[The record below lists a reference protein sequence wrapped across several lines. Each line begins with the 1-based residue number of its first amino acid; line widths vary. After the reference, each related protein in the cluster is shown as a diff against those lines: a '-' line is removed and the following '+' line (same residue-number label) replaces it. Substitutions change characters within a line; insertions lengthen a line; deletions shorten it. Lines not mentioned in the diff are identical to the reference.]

1 MPQIDSHETLHES
14 PLMSALTKLPT
25 HFDSIDEAAAYMKE
39 SHVGLEAVPPFSLG
53 GCTFS
58 YAIGTPR
65 SAVYFGYDESDS
77 NKLVVG
83 KIPRTD
89 TIPQDLS
96 DDDRKNILKQNAH
109 GGEQEEIALKTLQHN
124 PYAGNFIK
132 AITITD
138 SEFEI
143 DRNFI
148 ITEFISPGIS
158 LHDFVTLHEGST
170 IEDKA
175 DFAAA
180 SGVQI
185 GACILELHQD
195 MMIHRDIK
203 PNNVMLRHP
212 DEEMG
217 FIVMTDFNSVT
228 QQGYMGSEQDVTP
241 GTTAPELILKDKES
255 VALRSNLCD
264 IYSIGATMYFMVLGE
279 YPCAGSN
286 AEEVIENMSLN
297 RDSPR
302 QKLEAANV
310 PAPLVKIILKSL
322 HINPKL
328 RYKHVQLLINDL
340 KEFLKNSSYA
350 PFCGDVMM
358 PEDSIDSIQFQIRTT
373 TTGSRDT
380 LTLSGSDASTPAN
393 GCRVTGAVR
402 ITDADFLT
410 AELEP
415 INRDKN

>member
-1 MPQIDSHETLHES
+1 MHQIDARDTLHES
-14 PLMSALTKLPT
+14 PLMSALTKLPVR
-25 HFDSIDEAAAYMKE
+25 FDSIDEAAEYMQKNHINLVAME
-39 SHVGLEAVPPFSLG
+39 PFSRG
-53 GCTFS
+53 ECTFS
-58 YAIGTPR
+58 YAYCTTR
-65 SAVYFGYDESDS
+65 SFVYFGYDNSDTR
-77 NKLVVG
+77 KLVVG

-89 TIPQDLS
+89 TIPQDIS
-96 DDDRKNILKQNAH
+96 DDQRKYFLKQNAH

-124 PYAGNFIK
+124 PYAGNFVK

-138 SEFEI
+138 SEFQI

-195 MMIHRDIK
+195 MLIHRDIK

-228 QQGYMGSEQDVTP
+228 QQEFMGSDQDVAP
-241 GTTAPELILKDKES
+241 GTTAPELILKDKAS

-279 YPCAGSN
+279 YPYGGN
-286 AEEVIENMSLN
+286 NGKEIIENMSLN
-297 RDSPR
+297 RDSPPS
-302 QKLEAANV
+302 K
-310 PAPLVKIILKSL
+310 
-322 HINPKL
+322 
-328 RYKHVQLLINDL
+328 
-340 KEFLKNSSYA
+340 
-350 PFCGDVMM
+350 
-358 PEDSIDSIQFQIRTT
+358 T
-373 TTGSRDT
+373 
-380 LTLSGSDASTPAN
+380 
-393 GCRVTGAVR
+393 
-402 ITDADFLT
+402 
-410 AELEP
+410 
-415 INRDKN
+415 